1 MIVGDS
7 RGAWRS
13 VFPFQNVFYYFSVF
27 RNYIGK
33 RLYIVFGLTTLA
45 SLADGLGITLLLPL
59 LAAIGSEG
67 GAGSG
72 ELGMLGGGGD
82 ASGLEVALQGLLATF
97 GIQDSIAGILLFM
110 ALVFFLK
117 GVIKFVEGA
126 YHSHLQAQFMLE
138 VRGKLFDAYST
149 MDYRYY
155 GRHNTG
161 HFVNL
166 LNEQIHSLVL
176 AFSKYKQFLA
186 TLIAVIAYFVFAML
200 LSWIFASM
208 ALLAGIFVLAVF
220 RTLSHYVQRL
230 SRQTAE
236 EMGSLNHFVVQT
248 MQAFKY
254 IAATAEVGPLREAVV
269 RSIRRLASYFRKR
282 GIANAFTDAV
292 REPLSVAVL
301 VTIIILQVL
310 VLDQPLAPILV
321 AVVLIY
327 KAMGQ
332 ILGLQSTWQATMS
345 QIGSLEVVELEFERV
360 GANQEVSGSTA
371 LEPLTRG
378 IELRGVTFAY
388 NAADGNVVEDVTL
401 SIPANQSVAL
411 VGESGAGKS
420 TLVDIL
426 TLLLRPDHGELTIDG
441 IPHEAVDLGSWRE
454 QIGFVSQ
461 ETVVFDDTVANN
473 ICLWRGDYDADPE
486 VRRKVE
492 EAAERAYARRF
503 IDELP
508 EGFNTRV
515 GDRGVRLSGGQR
527 QRLFIAR
534 ELYKN
539 PRLLILDE
547 ATSALDSESESVIQ
561 ASVDE
566 LRGSTTVVMIAHRL
580 STIKN
585 ADHIYVLDRGR
596 VIQQGSYD
604 DLISSEEGPFKR
616 MVSLQML

>member
-1 MIVGDS
+1 MGVV
-7 RGAWRS
+7 RAAWDK
-13 VFPFQNVFYYFSVF
+13 VFPFQNILYYFAVF
-27 RNYIGK
+27 RNYVGR
-33 RLYIVFGLTTLA
+33 RLYIVFGLTLLA

-59 LAAIGSEG
+59 LAVIGSDG
-67 GAGSG
+67 GATSG
-72 ELGMLGGGGD
+72 ELGMLGGTGGEP
-82 ASGLEVALQGLLATF
+82 SRIEVLLHDLLTIF
-97 GIQDSIAGILLFM
+97 GIQESVAGILLFM
-110 ALVFFLK
+110 MFVFFIKGALK
-117 GVIKFVEGA
+117 FSESA
-126 YHSHLQAQFMLE
+126 YTSHLQAQFMFE
-138 VRGKLFDAYST
+138 VRSKLFDAYSS

-166 LNEQIHSLVL
+166 LNEQIHALVL
-176 AFSKYKQFLA
+176 AFGKYKQFLA
-186 TLIAVIAYFVFAML
+186 TLITVGAYFFFAMM
-200 LSWIFASM
+200 LSWVFASM
-208 ALLAGIFVLAVF
+208 ALLAGIFVLAIF
-220 RTLSHYVQRL
+220 RKLSHYVQNL
-230 SRQTAE
+230 SRRTVE
-236 EMGSLNHFVVQT
+236 EMGALNHFVVQT

-254 IAATAEVGPLREAVV
+254 IAATAEVGPLRDAVV
-269 RSIRRLASYFRKR
+269 KSIGRLASYFRRR

-301 VTIIILQVL
+301 VSIIIIQVL
-310 VLDQPLAPILV
+310 VLDQALAPILV

-327 KAMGQ
+327 RAMGQ
-332 ILGLQSTWQATMS
+332 ILGLQSSWQAVMTN
-345 QIGSLEVVELEFERV
+345 IGSLEVVEREFERV
-360 GANQEVSGSTA
+360 AANQERSGATT
-371 LEPLTRG
+371 LQPLARS
-378 IELRGVTFAY
+378 IELKGVTFAY
-388 NAADGNVVEDVTL
+388 DPADGNVLEDVTL
-401 SIPANQSVAL
+401 TIPANRSIAF

-420 TLVDIL
+420 TLVDLL
-426 TLLLRPDHGELTIDG
+426 TLLLRPDAGELTIDG
-441 IPHEAVDLGSWRE
+441 VSHDAVDLGSWRE

-473 ICLWRGDYDADPE
+473 ICLWRGDYESDPE

-492 EAAERAYARRF
+492 EAAERAYARGF
-503 IDELP
+503 IDEFP

-561 ASVDE
+561 ASVDQ

-580 STIKN
+580 STIRN

-596 VIQQGSYD
+596 VIQEGSYD
-604 DLISSEEGPFKR
+604 KLIGTEGGPFKR